1 MFLLIFYIR
10 TSTKNH
16 QETMEK
22 PKNLCLLLV
31 TVTCCMTFCI
41 ANDAESDEESGRA
54 LSLAAANH
62 PAGNFEYSYDMKS
75 SYDFQHNLTYNK
87 FLKMKN
93 VFTIF

>member
-1 MFLLIFYIR
+1 
-10 TSTKNH
+10 
-16 QETMEK
+16 MEK

-62 PAGNFEYSYDMKS
+62 PAGNFKYSYHMKL
-75 SYDFQHNLTYNK
+75 SYYFLHNFESHIVVWATL
-87 FLKMKN
+87 LKAS
-93 VFTIF
+93 V